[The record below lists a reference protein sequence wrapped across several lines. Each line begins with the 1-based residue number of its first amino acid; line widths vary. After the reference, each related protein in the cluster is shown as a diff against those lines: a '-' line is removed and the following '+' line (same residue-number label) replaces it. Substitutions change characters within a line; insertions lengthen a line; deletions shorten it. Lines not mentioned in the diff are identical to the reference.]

1 MFVTKNTVKE
11 DIIMKTPF
19 LTSPAVFAAG
29 SSYQIMAVADI
40 ELLYWVE
47 VNGRNYYDSSNGEMC
62 IRDRP

>member
-1 MFVTKNTVKE
+1 
-11 DIIMKTPF
+11 MKTPF

-47 VNGRNYYDSSNGEMC
+47 VNGRNYYDSSNGVLGAPGDCSYGRIE
-62 IRDRP
+62 